1 MWTFVKGGAF
11 PAPLEPSS
19 KAQVMPPGSRLPG
32 WGLTAA
38 STGKTPCSR
47 ADGSKEIKYNG
58 VGC

>member
-1 MWTFVKGGAF
+1 MDFCEGGGAF

-19 KAQVMPPGSRLPG
+19 KAQVTPPSSRLPG